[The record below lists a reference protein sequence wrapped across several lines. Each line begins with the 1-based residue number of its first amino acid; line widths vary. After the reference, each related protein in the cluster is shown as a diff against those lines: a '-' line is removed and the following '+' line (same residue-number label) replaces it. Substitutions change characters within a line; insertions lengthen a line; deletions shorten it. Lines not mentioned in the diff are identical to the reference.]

1 MRVSGDDEAG
11 SIAGGRD
18 RSGGPAGA
26 VQLSRILNTQA
37 RSAQTTALKSVCWA
51 AARIVHW
58 WGIRAGYLQHKIMV
72 TILTPREIDYDVL
85 YHWCRVHGIHAVD
98 LFRSQTR
105 PTLCTR
111 EGQLWWRVFLPSG
124 GEAIIPRLGRRL
136 R

>member
-1 MRVSGDDEAG
+1 
-11 SIAGGRD
+11 
-18 RSGGPAGA
+18 
-26 VQLSRILNTQA
+26 
-37 RSAQTTALKSVCWA
+37 
-51 AARIVHW
+51 
-58 WGIRAGYLQHKIMV
+58 MV